1 VNLLREED
9 LLAYQ
14 TLSIG
19 MTYSE
24 RYDTAEYHTG
34 VDISDDHMYILN
46 VDSHELKGVV
56 DILYKL
62 CHV

>member
-1 VNLLREED
+1 
-9 LLAYQ
+9 
-14 TLSIG
+14 